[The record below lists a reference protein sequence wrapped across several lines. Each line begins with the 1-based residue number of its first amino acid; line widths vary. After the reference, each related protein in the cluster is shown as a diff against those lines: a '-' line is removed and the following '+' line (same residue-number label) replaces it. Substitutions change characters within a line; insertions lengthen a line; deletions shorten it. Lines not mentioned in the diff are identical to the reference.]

1 MAKKPAA
8 IAPDERVPVGYGRLV
23 SVTPLGAKEVVLW
36 FEDSS
41 ATVRAVRMT
50 CDLADGLALA
60 MSGQAQIV
68 RT

>member
-1 MAKKPAA
+1 
-8 IAPDERVPVGYGRLV
+8 
-23 SVTPLGAKEVVLW
+23 VTPLGAKEVVLW